1 MQKQFDILG
10 DFLKVAAS
18 CQKPDQ
24 KTLEGL
30 LSPFPQSMEAISRA
44 KEANRRD
51 RDWYSHLTVVA
62 EGAPVIGWVVNV
74 RLSADPPLSYGLTM
88 LQPKPVQA
96 VNDIKD
102 SVVYYGNKLK
112 KEYKEKYV
120 WHTPQLLPMLIA
132 ILQRSEASEMG
143 GFICGNSRCTSSLCH
158 GISHHWTCLE
168 S

>member
-1 MQKQFDILG
+1 
-10 DFLKVAAS
+10 LKVAAS

-51 RDWYSHLTVVA
+51 RDWHSHLTVVA

-74 RLSADPPLSYGLTM
+74 RLSADSLPDYDLIM
-88 LQPKPVQA
+88 FQPKPVQA
-96 VNDIKD
+96 VIDIKD

-112 KEYKEKYV
+112 KEYKDKYV
-120 WHTPQLLPMLIA
+120 RHAPQSFHPLTTSFRDTKHLKWVDSYVA
-132 ILQRSEASEMG
+132 ILDALQAYVKEYHTIGLAWNPKVC
-143 GFICGNSRCTSSLCH
+143 FPNLPF
-158 GISHHWTCLE
+158 L
-168 S
+168 